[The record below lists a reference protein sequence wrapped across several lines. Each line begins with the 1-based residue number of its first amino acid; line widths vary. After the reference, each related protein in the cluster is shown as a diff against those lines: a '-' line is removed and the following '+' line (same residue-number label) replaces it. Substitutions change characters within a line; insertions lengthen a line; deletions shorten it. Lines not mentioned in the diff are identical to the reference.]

1 LKSYQVT
8 TTSQTQIQNNRKD
21 FLKAIKNHLN
31 HLEASSSI
39 LIAPDTPQ
47 ISNNPQTS
55 TSHVNTM
62 EHDKNQTSAEEKA
75 FREKIPKINKLSW
88 RNPTPKTTDAGPD
101 IGI

>member
-1 LKSYQVT
+1 
-8 TTSQTQIQNNRKD
+8 
-21 FLKAIKNHLN
+21 
-31 HLEASSSI
+31 
-39 LIAPDTPQ
+39 
-47 ISNNPQTS
+47 
-55 TSHVNTM
+55 M